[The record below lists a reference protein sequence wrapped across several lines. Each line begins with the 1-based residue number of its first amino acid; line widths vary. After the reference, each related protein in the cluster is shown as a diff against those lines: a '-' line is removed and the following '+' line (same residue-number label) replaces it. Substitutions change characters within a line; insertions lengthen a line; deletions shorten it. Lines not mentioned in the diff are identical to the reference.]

1 MTEKIKSKITLYLIA
16 QAYKENAR
24 RMELGLEWL
33 PLRLHTNLIYILMFG
48 PRDPNV
54 DNSVILLR

>member
-1 MTEKIKSKITLYLIA
+1 MSEEIKSKITLYLIA
-16 QAYKENAR
+16 QAYEENEI
-24 RMELGLEWL
+24 RMELGTEWL
-33 PLRLHTNLIYILMFG
+33 PLRLHTNLVYILMFG

>member
-1 MTEKIKSKITLYLIA
+1 MAKAYQENSK
-16 QAYKENAR
+16 

-33 PLRLHTNLIYILMFG
+33 PLRLHTNLVYILMFG

-54 DNSVILLR
+54 ESSVSLVRQALQTQVKF